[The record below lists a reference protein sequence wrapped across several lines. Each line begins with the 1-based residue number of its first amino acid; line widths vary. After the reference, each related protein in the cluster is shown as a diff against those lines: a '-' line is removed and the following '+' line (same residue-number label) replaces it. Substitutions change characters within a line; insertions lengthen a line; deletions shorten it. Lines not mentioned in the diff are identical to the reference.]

1 MPLRASVVPAPPV
14 TTPPGPVAERLA
26 ATWTAPDGTV
36 VPLTTRPLGWWLM
49 SGAIFQGAVP
59 VTVTTDPNPRG
70 GATVRHV
77 QPEPRVLVFPMHVK
91 GKTHVEFL
99 VRWRFLASKFTQ
111 TRRRGPGVLTMTR
124 PDGTSRQI
132 SAWYQSGFDEQP
144 GFGWLFDQP
153 VLMLLC
159 EDPFWTDVTDT
170 TVLRSFSG
178 GDADSFLSPFPHIT
192 DSRVLGDTVIT
203 VDGDAEVWP
212 VWTITGPGSGVTAT
226 NNDTGEEFVLTPIGG
241 DLMLGDTVT
250 ITTDPPAIIGPDGSS
265 WIGAINFTGG
275 AVLWAL
281 QPGDNDV
288 SFVVAGADTGT
299 SITLAYR
306 TRYETA

>member
-1 MPLRASVVPAPPV
+1 MPLRASVVPAPP
-14 TTPPGPVAERLA
+14 TTPPPGRAAERLA

-49 SGAIFQGAVP
+49 PGALFQGAVP

-70 GATVRHV
+70 GVTVRHV
-77 QPEPRVLVFPMHVK
+77 QPEAKVLVFPTNVR
-91 GKTHVEFL
+91 GNTHVEFMA
-99 VRWRFLASKFTQ
+99 RWRYLAGKFTQ
-111 TRRRGPGVLTMTR
+111 TRRRGPGLLTMTR

-132 SAWYQSGFDEQP
+132 RAWYQSGFDQQP

-159 EDPFWTDVTDT
+159 EDPFWTDVEDT
-170 TVLRSFSG
+170 TVTRAFSG
-178 GDADSFLSPFPHIT
+178 GDSDTFLSPFPHIT

-212 VWTITGPGSGVTAT
+212 VWTITGPASGVTAT
-226 NNDTGEEFVLTPIGG
+226 NNDTGQEFILTPIGG
-241 DLMLGDTVT
+241 DLTSDDTVT

-265 WIGAINFTGG
+265 WAAAINFVDG
-275 AVLWAL
+275 AVLWPL
-281 QPGDNDV
+281 EPGDNSV
-288 SFVVAGADTGT
+288 SFVVAGADVGT
-299 SITLAYR
+299 SITIAYR